1 MNEYKKIWGIVA
13 EFDNPESLL
22 SAAKSLRRE
31 SYKKFECHSP
41 FPIHGMDEAAGEKRS
56 KVSLVAGIMA
66 IIGGVS
72 ALVLQGWSSTIAY
85 PLVIS
90 GKPFFSYQAFF
101 PVTFALAVLLAA
113 LGALLGLF
121 RMMDLKFHHWL
132 FNSDTFS
139 KFSDDGFIVSVESGD
154 PKFDP
159 EKTTEFLKSL
169 GGSNIEIVGVK

>member
-101 PVTFALAVLLAA
+101 PITFAIAVLFAA
-113 LGALLGLF
+113 AGSLIAMIGLINM
-121 RMMDLKFHHWL
+121 RLHHPL
-132 FNSDTFS
+132 FNSENF
-139 KFSDDGFIVSVESGD
+139 KRVSDDAFFISIKAAD
-154 PKFDP
+154 PRYDR
-159 EKTTEFLKSL
+159 EKTTSLLAEL
-169 GGSNIEIVGVK
+169 GGTNIEILADS